1 VETQIDRKTLDKI
14 RKLLNL
20 ARDGG
25 ATEGEASV
33 ALEKAREIMA
43 ANNLSMAQL
52 EAAGQDGG
60 EGSKRLKTGLT
71 GKALY
76 KYQQR
81 LMHTV
86 ADTNFCAVIVDTKA
100 TRVGKAYQSR
110 DVGYTL
116 VGREHNVAAALGMF
130 DYLNASLERIVTPH
144 LSSNAQ
150 RLSRWAVSF
159 KEGAAQRLSE
169 RLRDRHAEMLRE
181 QSAAAR
187 AQQAA
192 QSTSPVSSGSGA
204 MVVVMEDFAQA
215 EADANYEHRMGLQP
229 GEAAARRARS
239 ATTREEWKRR
249 EEERRA
255 ALTEEERAKEDA
267 AAAKDQAKWDAR
279 WQKRSD
285 RYWANRDLDGYWEGR
300 KAADQIG
307 LDTQVT
313 ATAPLKAVK

>member
-1 VETQIDRKTLDKI
+1 MDTEINHKTLDKI

-43 ANNLSMAQL
+43 TNNLSMAQL
-52 EAAGQDGG
+52 EAAGQDAG
-60 EGSKRLKTGLT
+60 EGSKRLKTGLS

-76 KYQQR
+76 KYQQS
-81 LMHTV
+81 LMRTV
-86 ADTNFCAVIVDTKA
+86 ADVNFCAVVVDYKIV
-100 TRVGKAYQSR
+100 RVGKADQYR
-110 DVGYTL
+110 DVGYTII
-116 VGREHNVAAALGMF
+116 GREHNVAATLGMF
-130 DYLNASLERIVTPH
+130 DYLNTSLERIVTPH
-144 LSSNAQ
+144 LVSNAQ
-150 RLSRWAVSF
+150 RLSRWAISF

-169 RLRDRHAEMLRE
+169 RLRDRHAEVLRE

-192 QSTSPVSSGSGA
+192 QSSSPASGA
-204 MVVVMEDFAQA
+204 LVVVMEDFAQA

-229 GEAAARRARS
+229 GEAAARRAETEAR
-239 ATTREEWKRR
+239 RGEWKRR
-249 EEERRA
+249 EEDRRA
-255 ALTEEERAKEDA
+255 ALTEEDRAKEDA
-267 AAAKDQAKWDAR
+267 AKAKDQAKWDKR
-279 WQKRSD
+279 WQKQSD
-285 RYWANRDLDGYWEGR
+285 RYWANRDMDGYWEGR

-313 ATAPLKAVK
+313 AKNPLKAVK